1 MIFNFTNNGFPM
13 EKERV
18 QNSDDICLAQF
29 TPVSSLHVWRFILQ
43 MLLQTKINLKR
54 TFLFQTKNLEEQRL
68 RGQLSHKASGA
79 EGRAGV
85 REGEGV

>member
-1 MIFNFTNNGFPM
+1 
-13 EKERV
+13 
-18 QNSDDICLAQF
+18 
-29 TPVSSLHVWRFILQ
+29 

-68 RGQLSHKASGA
+68 RGQLSNKAPGA

-85 REGEGV
+85 REGEGVRGPGQAPG

>member
-1 MIFNFTNNGFPM
+1 M
-13 EKERV
+13 EKEGV

-29 TPVSSLHVWRFILQ
+29 TPVSSLHVSGFLFTLQ

-54 TFLFQTKNLEEQRL
+54 TFLFQTKNLEEPRL
-68 RGQLSHKASGA
+68 RGQLSNKASGA